1 MSLCDVGL
9 IVVSLNMA
17 AVTGSLS
24 YTFTH
29 QEFGVDVIPAV

>member
-1 MSLCDVGL
+1 
-9 IVVSLNMA
+9 MA

-29 QEFGVDVIPAV
+29 QEFGIHVLLEVQLTLVYGRASRH